1 MRKRENRSLHAS
13 AIAALASA
21 SLEGIVEDAGLL
33 ERARFS
39 RPKLLARFLA
49 SPLFNGAGASAITL
63 GHTVYILRDDIDLS
77 SPESVSLLV
86 HELKHVE
93 QLEREGWVRFLAGYF
108 WDYVRHG
115 YGEGIRFE
123 REAVEAER
131 KALAA
136 MTGALEE
143 AADGPKT

>member
-1 MRKRENRSLHAS
+1 VGKREDRSLHRS
-13 AIAALASA
+13 AMAALASA
-21 SLEGIVEDAGLL
+21 PLGGIVEDTGLP

-39 RPKLLARFLA
+39 RPNLLARFLA
-49 SPLFNGAGASAITL
+49 SPLFNGSGASAITL

-77 SPESVSLLV
+77 SPEGVSLLV

-93 QLEREGWVRFLAGYF
+93 QFEREGWVKFLAGYF
-108 WDYVRHG
+108 WDYVRYG
-115 YGEGIRFE
+115 YGEGIRLE
-123 REAVEAER
+123 REAIEAER

-143 AADGPKT
+143 VSDGPKA